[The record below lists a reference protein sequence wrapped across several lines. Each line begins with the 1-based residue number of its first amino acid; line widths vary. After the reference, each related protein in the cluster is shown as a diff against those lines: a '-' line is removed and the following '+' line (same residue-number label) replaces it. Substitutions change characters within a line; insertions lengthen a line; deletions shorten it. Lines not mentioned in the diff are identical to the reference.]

1 MYEAN
6 PRSTSR
12 MSRLANISGVRA
24 HDSVFSLH
32 VGGRLRNCR
41 DSLPGPTKHR
51 RNCLRNTPATSGP
64 EPCNSRASSSRPT
77 DCSGDGFTNF
87 TCQVTASY
95 SITIGSGCT
104 RRWAIDPQKNSSKRP
119 NPRPNLE
126 AQRWSFLRTKR
137 TAKRILKD
145 CWGRGLK
152 RRPLPQTPTLARRCK
167 DVDIKSETVP
177 KVFVTL

>member
-1 MYEAN
+1 MVCARTTQFSRY
-6 PRSTSR
+6 TSAAVCGIAGTPC
-12 MSRLANISGVRA
+12 LVPQNIGA
-24 HDSVFSLH
+24 TAF
-32 VGGRLRNCR
+32 GT
-41 DSLPGPTKHR
+41 PT
-51 RNCLRNTPATSGP
+51 ATSGP
-64 EPCNSRASSSRPT
+64 EPCNSRSSSSRPT

-104 RRWAIDPQKNSSKRP
+104 RRWAIDPQKNSTKRP

-126 AQRWSFLRTKR
+126 ARRWSFLRTKR